1 MGLHSRRL
9 KQYLV
14 TPSLRFL
21 MMSGIMKT
29 TSQVDEQNDSAD
41 DLLPEYHF
49 DYHAAKPNRFAAQ
62 VDAGSRV
69 VRLDPDVA
77 AVFTTP
83 EAVNKVL
90 RALIATMPQPTR
102 S

>member
-1 MGLHSRRL
+1 
-9 KQYLV
+9 
-14 TPSLRFL
+14 
-21 MMSGIMKT
+21 MKT
-29 TSQVDEQNDSAD
+29 TSQADERNQATD

-49 DYHAAKPNRFAAQ
+49 EYSAAKPNRFAPHG
-62 VDAGSRV
+62 DTGSHV

-102 S
+102 P